1 MLYQWQRDK
10 KERVTQRRGK
20 GGKRKECLVAIF
32 KAIPFIVT
40 KKWNINEAKC
50 VAYLDDEC

>member
-20 GGKRKECLVAIF
+20 RRKRRECLVAIF
-32 KAIPFIVT
+32 KAIPFIVA
-40 KKWNINEAKC
+40 KKWNINGAKF

>member
-10 KERVTQRRGK
+10 KESDPKKKEK
-20 GGKRKECLVAIF
+20 GGKECLVAIF
-32 KAIPFIVT
+32 KAIPFIVA
-40 KKWNINEAKC
+40 KKWNIKGAKC